1 MKWKVDQRMLIILTG
16 FMGVGKTTVGRILAN
31 KLGVPFV
38 DMDYYI
44 EARQGQTIAEIFDQI
59 GESGFRLIEYQVL
72 RELLEAEENGR
83 MVISTGGGI
92 VETTE
97 CRQLL
102 VQQDQVFYL
111 QDTFETSWQRINRGG
126 LIQNDRP
133 LVNAN
138 SKKQMAAKYER
149 RIPLYEEA
157 SNYRL
162 DVRRMVAHET
172 AEVIRKMC

>member
-1 MKWKVDQRMLIILTG
+1 
-16 FMGVGKTTVGRILAN
+16 MGVGKTTVGRILAN

-44 EARQGQTIAEIFDQI
+44 EAREGQTIAEIFDQI
-59 GESGFRLIEYQVL
+59 GESGFRLIEFQVL
-72 RELLEAEENGR
+72 TELLEADENASI
-83 MVISTGGGI
+83 VISTGGGI
-92 VETTE
+92 IETAE

-102 VQQDQVFYL
+102 AQQDQVFYL

-126 LIQNDRP
+126 RTQNDRP

-162 DVRRMVAHET
+162 DVHQTDAHET
-172 AEVIRKMC
+172 AEVIRKMS

>member
-1 MKWKVDQRMLIILTG
+1 MKWKVDQRMPIILTG

-59 GESGFRLIEYQVL
+59 GESGFRLIEFQVL
-72 RELLEAEENGR
+72 TELLEADENASI
-83 MVISTGGGI
+83 VISTGGGI
-92 VETTE
+92 IETAE

-102 VQQDQVFYL
+102 AQQDQVFYL

-126 LIQNDRP
+126 RTQNDRP

-162 DVRRMVAHET
+162 DVRQTDAHET
-172 AEVIRKMC
+172 AEVIRKMS

>member
-1 MKWKVDQRMLIILTG
+1 MPIILTG

-44 EARQGQTIAEIFDQI
+44 EAREGQTIAEIFDQI
-59 GESGFRLIEYQVL
+59 GESGFRLLEFQIL
-72 RELLEAEENGR
+72 TELLEAEENAAL
-83 MVISTGGGI
+83 VISTGGGI
-92 VETTE
+92 VETAE

-102 VQQDQVFYL
+102 AQQDKVFYL
-111 QDTFETSWQRINRGG
+111 QDSFETSWQRINRGG
-126 LIQNDRP
+126 HGNNDRP

-138 SKKQMAAKYER
+138 SKSQMAAKYER

-157 SNYRL
+157 SNYLL
-162 DVRRMVAHET
+162 DVRQTDAYET
-172 AEVIRKMC
+172 AEVIIKMG